1 MVMIAQPTEDDI
13 EWIVSQ
19 RDNYAN
25 ESSPFVDVRPDEEE
39 ARTLITKLRDNG
51 IVLVARHQ
59 GKPVGFISGLK
70 GVYPHDTT
78 KTQVCGWHWWVDPV
92 ARSTGA
98 AWDLMHTF
106 LDVVR
111 NVYGPGTLVTVG
123 LQKGTR
129 VNPRSLQRFGF
140 ALQEQV
146 FMMRMA

>member
-1 MVMIAQPTEDDI
+1 MVMITQATEDDI

-19 RDNYAN
+19 RDSYAN
-25 ESSPFVDVRPDEEE
+25 ESSPYVDVRPGEEE

-51 IVLVARHQ
+51 IVLVARHR

-78 KTQVCGWHWWVDPV
+78 KIQVCGWHWWVDPG
-92 ARSTGA
+92 ARASGA
-98 AWDLMHTF
+98 AWDLMHMF
-106 LDVVR
+106 LDIVR
-111 NVYGPGTLVTVG
+111 KVYGAGTLVTVG

-129 VNPRSLQRFGF
+129 LNRRSIERFGF
-140 ALQEQV
+140 ALQEEV